1 MRTAGLPVNIL
12 DTIVEQKRL
21 EIVGLP
27 KGQVSAAEL
36 KHAMGSRGKG
46 RDFTAALRNPRS
58 GKMALIAEIK
68 KASPSAGVIRTDF
81 DTVSIARE
89 YEAAGASCLSVL
101 TDEKFFQCSLKYLSA
116 IRRNVALSLLRKDF
130 IIDERQIL
138 ESIEWG
144 ADA

>member
-46 RDFTAALRNPRS
+46 RGFTAALRNPRS
-58 GKMALIAEIK
+58 GKMALIAEVK
-68 KASPSAGVIRTDF
+68 KASPSAGVIRPDF
-81 DTVSIARE
+81 DPVRIAKQF
-89 YEAAGASCLSVL
+89 ALAGADCLSVL
-101 TDEKFFQCSLKYLSA
+101 
-116 IRRNVALSLLRKDF
+116 
-130 IIDERQIL
+130 
-138 ESIEWG
+138 
-144 ADA
+144 